1 MSQTE
6 RTDPAVVAA
15 EEEPQAA
22 VACPGTEGP
31 GQQAGRG
38 PSRKQRKEPVNLEL
52 VLGLPQGDEEA
63 APLVEA
69 PTDVL
74 VGVAELLLG

>member
-6 RTDPAVVAA
+6 RTNQAAVA

-31 GQQAGRG
+31 GQQAGKG